1 MSPFSGCIS
10 MAANDESLF
19 IKTCVGVFENEYKK
33 MHVEEMM
40 IEIKAKMAQ
49 RKFKKEDNDPIFGQ
63 MPCTWST
70 LTKKVFF

>member
-10 MAANDESLF
+10 MADNDGSLF
-19 IKTCVGVFENEYKK
+19 IKTCVGVFRKDYQK

-49 RKFKKEDNDPIFGQ
+49 RKFKKEEIDLIFGQ

-70 LTKKVFF
+70 LRKKVFF